1 MNPFAKQLMSQLKQN
16 PKYAEASSFVEQQFM
31 GKNAQQQEEF
41 VRQEVSKKGFDP
53 KQFQF
58 LLDGLTKK

>member
-16 PKYAEASSFVEQQFM
+16 PKFAEASAFVEQQFL
-31 GKNAQQQEEF
+31 GQTAQQQEKF